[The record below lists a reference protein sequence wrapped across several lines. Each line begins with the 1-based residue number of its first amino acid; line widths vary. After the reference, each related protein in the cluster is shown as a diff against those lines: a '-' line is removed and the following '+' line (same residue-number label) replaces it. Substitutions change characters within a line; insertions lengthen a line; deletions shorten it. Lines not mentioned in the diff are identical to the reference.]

1 MFSNWRRTQ
10 KLPDKAPSALQ
21 PRGAE
26 RTNELEKANEDL
38 KTAQAE
44 LQKRWQYLAEAQKL
58 SHSGTFG
65 WKVSTGELIWTEETY
80 KILGFTRET
89 NPSLDLVFDRIH
101 PDDRDRLQQL
111 RDRAAQNGIDLDVE
125 HRILLPD
132 GALRYLH
139 LVAHAGEDRSGNREY
154 VGMVSDITER
164 KLAEQERQALSRDL
178 KESNARLE
186 EAQRVAHVGY
196 WEWDLETGEVIWSDE
211 TYRIFGLKPQERP
224 MNLAMVRQM
233 VHPEDR
239 DALYGGVDAE
249 IEAGV
254 HPIAEFRIVTPSGE
268 VRTVHAIT
276 SKLWGATRGDPDN
289 EASGKARRLFGTVQD
304 VTETKRA
311 EEAHHAL
318 SRDLQESKA
327 WLEEAQRVAHL
338 GYWVWD
344 LETNQVIWSEE
355 TYRIFGLTPRVGSM
369 DIAIVGEMFHPDD
382 REAVFRTA
390 EEAIR
395 SGTRADCEHRLIR
408 PDGEI
413 RVVHSLG
420 DLKTNSAGRPYQ
432 MFGTTQDITDRKRA
446 EEALQRMSGSF
457 QDSNARLEEAQR
469 IAHVGHWDW
478 NLETGSLAWSDETY
492 RIYGMAPQERPIDIA
507 MLREMIHPEDRESMF
522 RKAEES
528 LLSGVPAD
536 AEHRIVRPNG
546 EVRTV
551 HSRADA
557 RRDASGRPYEM
568 FGTVQDVTEGKR
580 AEQAL
585 RRSQS
590 YLSEGE
596 RLAHVGSWASTNL
609 GISSGDDLGLYWSD
623 ELYRIFGLDPKNG
636 APGLEQCLAYVHPQ
650 DRAFIAEK
658 VKAMHEEHCICDVTH
673 RIVRPDGEMRYI
685 RVVSNPVV
693 EQGAFKGY
701 IGTTIDVTEQELL
714 TQELRRE
721 QAYLTDAQSM
731 AHIGSW
737 AYNLVTRKVLHSS
750 DENARLYGFDPS
762 EGPISAERFFATQ
775 HAEDAPHVNAVLERA
790 VREGTDFYL
799 DEYRI
804 HHTDGSIRFLRAI
817 GHRNASGEPGEYI
830 GVTMDITERKRAE
843 EEREKL
849 RQLQADLSHIN
860 RINMMGE
867 LAAALAH
874 EIKQPIAA
882 SITSANTCLRWLA
895 HDPPNLERAR
905 AAAAR
910 SEQEGNRAADV
921 INRLRSF
928 YKKGVPPK
936 REMVDIEAILLEM
949 AALLRTEATRHT
961 VTIHSA
967 VDADTPKILVDRVQL
982 QQVFMNLMLNA
993 IEAMQDSGGELM
1005 ITARPNP
1012 EDQIIVSISDTGV
1025 GLPTENAERIFDAF
1039 HTTKPEG
1046 TGMGLAITRSIVE
1059 SHGGRV
1065 WATANEGP
1073 GATFHFTLPIE
1084 AEAHA

>member
-1 MFSNWRRTQ
+1 
-10 KLPDKAPSALQ
+10 
-21 PRGAE
+21 
-26 RTNELEKANEDL
+26 
-38 KTAQAE
+38 
-44 LQKRWQYLAEAQKL
+44 
-58 SHSGTFG
+58 
-65 WKVSTGELIWTEETY
+65 V
-80 KILGFTRET
+80 
-89 NPSLDLVFDRIH
+89 
-101 PDDRDRLQQL
+101 
-111 RDRAAQNGIDLDVE
+111 
-125 HRILLPD
+125 
-132 GALRYLH
+132 
-139 LVAHAGEDRSGNREY
+139 VAHAGEDRSGNREY
-154 VGMVSDITER
+154 IGVVSDITER
-164 KLAEQERQALSRDL
+164 KVAEQERQALSRDL

-211 TYRIFGLKPQERP
+211 TYRIFGLKPQECP
-224 MNLAMVRQM
+224 MTLTMVRQM

-239 DALYGGVDAE
+239 DALYGGVDVE
-249 IEAGV
+249 LDAGV

-327 WLEEAQRVAHL
+327 WLEEAERVAHL
-338 GYWVWD
+338 GYWIWNLDTNRVVFSNETCRIYGITPQEDSID
-344 LETNQVIWSEE
+344 L
-355 TYRIFGLTPRVGSM
+355 
-369 DIAIVGEMFHPDD
+369 A
-382 REAVFRTA
+382 
-390 EEAIR
+390 AIR
-395 SGTRADCEHRLIR
+395 ELIHPEDRGYVFENAERAVRDGVHIETEHRLIR
-408 PDGEI
+408 PSGEI
-413 RVVHSLG
+413 RIVYSRG
-420 DLKTNSAGRPYQ
+420 DLT
-432 MFGTTQDITDRKRA
+432 
-446 EEALQRMSGSF
+446 
-457 QDSNARLEEAQR
+457 
-469 IAHVGHWDW
+469 
-478 NLETGSLAWSDETY
+478 
-492 RIYGMAPQERPIDIA
+492 
-507 MLREMIHPEDRESMF
+507 
-522 RKAEES
+522 
-528 LLSGVPAD
+528 
-536 AEHRIVRPNG
+536 
-546 EVRTV
+546 
-551 HSRADA
+551 
-557 RRDASGRPYEM
+557 RDASGRPYEM
-568 FGTVQDVTEGKR
+568 FGTCQDITDRKRVEEERTTLSGALEQSNARLEEAQRVAHIGHYEFNPVENQVTWSAELCRIWGIPPVQRPIDLAVVFEMIHPDDREYAARAVEDIIRTGTHLKAEHRIVRPDGEVRFLQVLGTVKR
-580 AEQAL
+580 DASGRAYELFGTGQDITDRKLAEQAL
-585 RRSQS
+585 RQNQF

-596 RLAHVGSWASTNL
+596 RLAHMGSWASRDL
-609 GISSGDDLGLYWSD
+609 GIRWSDELNIYWSD
-623 ELYRIFGLDPKNG
+623 EVYKIYGLDPKNG
-636 APGLEQCLAYVHPQ
+636 TPSLEQYLAAIHPQ
-650 DRAFIAEK
+650 DRASMAETIK
-658 VKAMHEEHCICDVTH
+658 MMHEQRCGCDVTN
-673 RIVRPDGEMRYI
+673 RIVRPDGEIRYVRCVGI
-685 RVVSNPVV
+685 PVV
-693 EQGAFKGY
+693 EDGVFQGFH
-701 IGTTIDVTEQELL
+701 GTTMDVTEQELL

-721 QAYLTDAQSM
+721 QAYFTDAQSM

-817 GHRNASGEPGEYI
+817 GHRNPSGEPGEYV

-849 RQLQADLSHIN
+849 RQLEADLAHIN
-860 RINMMGE
+860 RVNMLGE

-905 AAAAR
+905 AAATR
-910 SEQEGNRAADV
+910 SEHEGNRAADV

-936 REMVDIEAILLEM
+936 LEIVDIRAIILEM
-949 AALLRTEATRHT
+949 AALFRIEANRHS

-967 VDADTPKILVDRVQL
+967 VDTETPKILVDRVQV

-993 IEAMQDSGGELM
+993 IEAMQDTGGELT

-1012 EDQIIVSISDTGV
+1012 QGQIIVSISDTGV

-1065 WATANEGP
+1065 WATANEGA

-1084 AEAHA
+1084 AEAHV

>member
-1 MFSNWRRTQ
+1 MSSNWRRAR
-10 KLPDKAPSALQ
+10 KLPDKASSDLQ
-21 PRGAE
+21 PRGAD
-26 RTNELEKANEDL
+26 RTNELERANQDL
-38 KTAQAE
+38 KAGQAE

-65 WKVSTGELIWTEETY
+65 WKVSTGELIWSEETY
-80 KILGFTRET
+80 RILGFTRET
-89 NPSLDLVFDRIH
+89 NPTLDLVFDRIH
-101 PDDRDRLQQL
+101 PDDRERLQQL
-111 RDRAAQNGIDLDVE
+111 RDRAAQNGMDLDVE

-132 GALRYLH
+132 GVLRYLH
-139 LVAHAGEDRSGNREY
+139 VVAHAGEDRSGNREY
-154 VGMVSDITER
+154 IGVVSDITER

-239 DALYGGVDAE
+239 DALYSGVDVE
-249 IEAGV
+249 LDAGV
-254 HPIAEFRIVTPSGE
+254 HPVAEFRIVRPSGE

-276 SKLWGATRGDPDN
+276 SRLRGAMRGDPDN

-355 TYRIFGLTPRVGSM
+355 TYRIFGLTPQLGSM
-369 DIAIVGEMFHPDD
+369 DIAIVAEMFHPDD
-382 REAVFRTA
+382 REVVFRTA

-413 RVVHSLG
+413 RLVHSLG
-420 DLKTNSAGRPYQ
+420 DLKKDSEGRTQ

-446 EEALQRMSGSF
+446 EEERRTLSGALEQ
-457 QDSNARLEEAQR
+457 SNARLEEAQR
-469 IAHVGHWDW
+469 VAHIGHYEF
-478 NLETGSLAWSDETY
+478 NPVENQVTWSAELC
-492 RIYGMAPQERPIDIA
+492 RIWGIPPANRPIDLA
-507 MLREMIHPEDRESMF
+507 VVFEMIHPDDREYAA
-522 RKAEES
+522 RTVEDIIRTGTHLK
-528 LLSGVPAD
+528 
-536 AEHRIVRPNG
+536 AEHRIVRPDG
-546 EVRTV
+546 EVRFLQVLGTV
-551 HSRADA
+551 K
-557 RRDASGRPYEM
+557 RDASGRAYEL
-568 FGTVQDVTEGKR
+568 FGTGQDITDRKL

-585 RRSQS
+585 RQNQF

-596 RLAHVGSWASTNL
+596 RLAHMGSWASRDL
-609 GISSGDDLGLYWSD
+609 GNRSSGDLDIYWSD
-623 ELYRIFGLDPKNG
+623 EVYKIYGLDPKNG
-636 APGLEQCLAYVHPQ
+636 TPSLQQYLAAIHPQ
-650 DRAFIAEK
+650 DRASMAETIK
-658 VKAMHEEHCICDVTH
+658 TMHEQRCGCDVTN
-673 RIVRPDGEMRYI
+673 RIVRPDGEIRYVRCVGI
-685 RVVSNPVV
+685 PVV
-693 EQGAFKGY
+693 EDGIFQGFH
-701 IGTTIDVTEQELL
+701 GTTMDVTEQELL
-714 TQELRRE
+714 TQELQRE
-721 QAYLTDAQSM
+721 QAYFTDAQSM

-750 DENARLYGFDPS
+750 DENARLYGFDPT

-817 GHRNASGEPGEYI
+817 GHRNPSGEPGEYV

-849 RQLQADLSHIN
+849 RQLEADLAHIN
-860 RINMMGE
+860 RVNMLGE

-910 SEQEGNRAADV
+910 SEREGNRAADV

-928 YKKGVPPK
+928 YKKGAPPK
-936 REMVDIEAILLEM
+936 LEIVDIRAIILEM
-949 AALLRTEATRHT
+949 AALFRIEANRHS

-967 VDADTPKILVDRVQL
+967 VDGDTPKILVDRVQL

-993 IEAMQDSGGELM
+993 IEAMQDTGGELT
-1005 ITARPNP
+1005 IAARPNP
-1012 EDQIIVSISDTGV
+1012 EGQIIVAISDTGV

-1039 HTTKPEG
+1039 HTTKHEG

-1065 WATANEGP
+1065 WATANEGS

-1084 AEAHA
+1084 AEAHP

>member
-1 MFSNWRRTQ
+1 MFSNWRRAQ
-10 KLPDKAPSALQ
+10 KLLGKAPSALQ
-21 PRGAE
+21 ARGAE
-26 RTNELEKANEDL
+26 RTNELEKTDKDL
-38 KTAQAE
+38 KAAQAE
-44 LQKRWQYLAEAQKL
+44 LQRRWQYLAEAQRL

-65 WKVSTGELIWTEETY
+65 WQVSNGELVWSDETY
-80 KILGFTRET
+80 RILGFTRET
-89 NPSLDLVFDRIH
+89 NPTLDLVFDRIH
-101 PDDRDRLQQL
+101 PEDRERLQQL
-111 RDRAAQNGIDLDVE
+111 RDRAAQNGMDLDVE

-139 LVAHAGEDRSGNREY
+139 VVAHAGEDRSGNREY
-154 VGMVSDITER
+154 IGIVSDITER

-211 TYRIFGLKPQERP
+211 TYRIFGLKPQECP
-224 MNLAMVRQM
+224 MDIAMVREM

-239 DALYGGVDAE
+239 EDLYGGVNVELD
-249 IEAGV
+249 AGV

-276 SKLWGATRGDPDN
+276 SKLWGAMRGDPDN

-344 LETNQVIWSEE
+344 LETNQEIWSEE
-355 TYRIFGLTPRVGSM
+355 TYRIFGLTPQVGSM

-382 REAVFRTA
+382 REVVFRTA

-395 SGTRADCEHRLIR
+395 SGTRADCEHRVVR

-413 RVVHSLG
+413 RLVHSLG
-420 DLKTNSAGRPYQ
+420 DLKKDSEGRTQ
-432 MFGTTQDITDRKRA
+432 MFGTTQDITDRKRV
-446 EEALQRMSGSF
+446 EEERTTLSGALEQ
-457 QDSNARLEEAQR
+457 SNARLEEAQR
-469 IAHVGHWDW
+469 VAHIGHYEF
-478 NLETGSLAWSDETY
+478 NPVENQVTWSAELC
-492 RIYGMAPQERPIDIA
+492 RIWGIPPVNRPIDLA
-507 MLREMIHPEDRESMF
+507 VVFAMIHPEDREYAA
-522 RKAEES
+522 RTVEDIIRTGTHLK
-528 LLSGVPAD
+528 
-536 AEHRIVRPNG
+536 AEHRIVRPDG
-546 EVRTV
+546 EVRFLQVLGTV
-551 HSRADA
+551 K
-557 RRDASGRPYEM
+557 RDASGRAYEL
-568 FGTVQDVTEGKR
+568 FGTGQDITERKL

-585 RRSQS
+585 RQNQF

-596 RLAHVGSWASTNL
+596 RLAHMGSWASRDL
-609 GISSGDDLGLYWSD
+609 GIRWSDELNIYWSD
-623 ELYRIFGLDPKNG
+623 EVYKIYGLDPKNG
-636 APGLEQCLAYVHPQ
+636 TPSLEQYLAAIHPQ
-650 DRAFIAEK
+650 DRASMAETIK
-658 VKAMHEEHCICDVTH
+658 TMHEQRCGCEVQN
-673 RIVRPDGEMRYI
+673 RIVRPDGEIRYVRCVGI
-685 RVVSNPVV
+685 PVV
-693 EQGAFKGY
+693 EDGVFQGFH
-701 IGTTIDVTEQELL
+701 GTTMDVTEQELL
-714 TQELRRE
+714 TQELRRQ
-721 QAYLTDAQSM
+721 QAYLEEAQRLT
-731 AHIGSW
+731 HTGSW
-737 AYNLVTRKVLHSS
+737 AADFVTGQNFHLS
-750 DENARLYGFDPS
+750 DETVRMHGFDPS
-762 EGPISAERFFATQ
+762 GDAIPVESFFNTV
-775 HAEDAPHVNAVLERA
+775 HVEDLPA
-790 VREGTDFYL
+790 VRAALDVAVRAGTDY
-799 DEYRI
+799 DIEYRI
-804 HHTDGSIRFLRAI
+804 CRADDGNVRFFRSLGHHNPSGEI
-817 GHRNASGEPGEYI
+817 GHYVGT
-830 GVTMDITERKRAE
+830 TMDITEQKHA
-843 EEREKL
+843 ERERERL
-849 RQLQADLSHIN
+849 RQLEADLSHIN
-860 RINMMGE
+860 RVNMMGE

-910 SEQEGNRAADV
+910 SEREGNRAADV

-928 YKKGVPPK
+928 YRKGKPPK
-936 REMVDIEAILLEM
+936 REMVDITAVILEM
-949 AALLRTEATRHT
+949 AALLKTEAIRHSIM
-961 VTIHSA
+961 IHSA

-993 IEAMQDSGGELM
+993 IEAMKDTAGALT
-1005 ITARPNP
+1005 ITARPNSQG
-1012 EDQIIVSISDTGV
+1012 QIIVSISDTGV
-1025 GLPTENAERIFDAF
+1025 GLPQESTEQIFDAF

-1065 WATANEGP
+1065 WATANQRA